1 MKKSKLALLG
11 ADLAKHKF
19 DVHLQLAC
27 GQCRQR
33 RFTND
38 AAGFAELWAW
48 LKEQGVARLRV
59 GMEATGP
66 YWLALAEYLYA
77 QGVLVFVFNPAYVKA
92 HGQAR
97 GSRTKTDRA
106 DARLITDYLAKHARE
121 PWAPRAAELDELREL
136 TRLHADVIALKV
148 AAGQRAEGLRTS
160 VARKLQARLTQL
172 LADMV
177 TQVRSAARQQASSQ
191 DTLKKSVR
199 RLQTIPGIGEVTA
212 LRLVAELPPDR
223 NARSVAGWAGV
234 TPRQHESGTSVKGR
248 PRMCKQGSDQVR
260 TALYWPAITA
270 LRWSPQMQA
279 LAVRLKAAGLNKMQ
293 IIGAAMHKLLRWA
306 VGVLRSGQDFN
317 PALHHSA

>member
-11 ADLAKHKF
+11 ADLAKRKF
-19 DVHLQLAC
+19 DVHLQLAQ

-33 RFTND
+33 MFTND
-38 AAGFAELWAW
+38 EAGFAELWAW
-48 LKEQGVARLRV
+48 LIEQGVTGLRA

-77 QGVLVFVFNPAYVKA
+77 RGVTVFVFNPAYVKA

-106 DARLITDYLAKHARE
+106 DARLITDYLAKHATE
-121 PWAPRAAELDELREL
+121 PWSPRAAELEELREL
-136 TRLHADVIALKV
+136 MRLHADVIALKV
-148 AAGQRAEGLRTS
+148 AAGQRAEGLRTTA
-160 VARKLQARLTQL
+160 ARKLQARLTKL
-172 LADMV
+172 LEDMV
-177 TQVRSAARQQASSQ
+177 DLVRAAARKQAGSQ
-191 DTLKKSVR
+191 TTLEQSIR

-212 LRLVAELPPDR
+212 LRLVAELPPGR
-223 NARSVAGWAGV
+223 SARSVACWAGV
-234 TPRQHESGTSVKGR
+234 TPRQHESGTSVKGQ

-270 LRWSPQMQA
+270 LRRSPQMQA
-279 LAVRLKAAGLNKMQ
+279 FAARLKAAGLNKMQ

>member
-11 ADLAKHKF
+11 ADLAKRKF
-19 DVHLQLAC
+19 DVHLQLAQ

-33 RFTND
+33 MFTND
-38 AAGFAELWAW
+38 EAGFAELWAW
-48 LKEQGVARLRV
+48 LIEQGVTGLRA

-77 QGVLVFVFNPAYVKA
+77 RGVTVFVFNPAYVKA
-92 HGQAR
+92 HGQAL

-106 DARLITDYLAKHARE
+106 DARLITDYLAKHATE
-121 PWAPRAAELDELREL
+121 PWSPRAAELEELREL
-136 TRLHADVIALKV
+136 MRLHADVIALKV

-160 VARKLQARLTQL
+160 AARKLQARLTKL
-172 LADMV
+172 LEDMV
-177 TQVRSAARQQASSQ
+177 DLVRAAARKQAGSQ
-191 DTLKKSVR
+191 TTLEQSIR

-212 LRLVAELPPDR
+212 LRLVAELPPGR
-223 NARSVAGWAGV
+223 SARSVACWAGV
-234 TPRQHESGTSVKGR
+234 TPRQHESGTSVKGQ

-270 LRWSPQMQA
+270 LRRSPQMQA
-279 LAVRLKAAGLNKMQ
+279 FAARLKAAGLNKMQ

>member
-19 DVHLQLAC
+19 DVHLQLAR
-27 GQCRQR
+27 GQCHQR
-33 RFTND
+33 MFTND
-38 AAGFAELWAW
+38 EAGFAELWAW
-48 LKEQGVARLRV
+48 LKELGVTRLRV
-59 GMEATGP
+59 GLEATGP

-77 QGVLVFVFNPAYVKA
+77 RGVTVFVFNPAYVKA

-106 DARLITDYLAKHARE
+106 DARLIADYLAKHARE

-136 TRLHADVIALKV
+136 MRLHADVVALKV

-160 VARKLQARLTQL
+160 VARKLQARLTKL
-172 LADMV
+172 LEDMV
-177 TQVRSAARQQASSQ
+177 EQVRATARRQARNQ
-191 DTLKKSVR
+191 TTLDQPVR

-212 LRLVAELPPDR
+212 LRLVAELPSGR
-223 NARSVAGWAGV
+223 SARSVAGWAGV

-279 LAVRLKAAGLNKMQ
+279 FATRLKAAGLNKMQ
-293 IIGAAMHKLLRWA
+293 IIGAVMHKLLRWA
-306 VGVLRSGQDFN
+306 VGVLRSGTDFN
-317 PALHHSA
+317 PDLHSSA